1 MSSLHIKICK
11 FHLVLIVYVF
21 TIALFHIFFNIHIN
35 MNVGVRSL
43 SPSVKQHKLSVATI
57 ATREVATREVI
68 NESYLC
74 VMEFFYISTTSTT
87 GKTS

>member
-1 MSSLHIKICK
+1 
-11 FHLVLIVYVF
+11 
-21 TIALFHIFFNIHIN
+21 